1 MATEENSPQ
10 LGPFATAIA
19 AAVRSVVA
27 GKGMS
32 GSELAKH
39 LNRAQSYASYR
50 LNGKKS
56 WTLEEVD
63 QIAEVLSIEIDDIFD
78 LARKFYY
85 R

>member
-1 MATEENSPQ
+1 MATEEKEPQ

-27 GKGMS
+27 GKGIS
-32 GSELAKH
+32 GSQLARH

-50 LNGKKS
+50 LNGRKS
-56 WTLEEVD
+56 WTMEEVD
-63 QIAEVLSIEIDDIFD
+63 QIAEILDIEVDDIFD
-78 LARKFYY
+78 LARKFY